1 MKPPARIRRENKPE
15 YAQGMTVKK
24 TVPWICSIISAVLVT
39 VFVAKSIADYTQYT
53 DSLNSAPFS
62 VWLLVN
68 ALYLIVPAI
77 IVFVIGFTVKKHS
90 IRHSE
95 RKR

>member
-1 MKPPARIRRENKPE
+1 MKPSARIRRENKPE
-15 YAQGMTVKK
+15 YVQGMAVKK
-24 TVPWICSIISAVLVT
+24 TVPGICSIISAVLVT
-39 VFVAKSIADYTQYT
+39 VFVVKSIADYTQYT

-68 ALYLIVPAI
+68 ALHLIVPAI
-77 IVFVIGFTVKKHS
+77 IVFIIGFTVKKHS

-95 RKR
+95 KKR